1 MNYPKEALS
10 TQEVKDLYH
19 IREEEKLA
27 RDVYITLYNK
37 WGLRV
42 FRNISRSEEYHMQMV
57 KSLLDKYSLKDPI
70 NGIAN
75 EVGVFN
81 NPKIQSLY
89 NELVRKGSKS
99 VVDALKVGA
108 LIEDLDIK
116 DLTDAIE
123 RSDNKDIVA
132 VYKRLRMGSTNHM
145 RAFVRFL
152 RRYGSDYTPKY
163 ISNSM
168 FKRILK
174 K

>member
-37 WGLRV
+37 WGLKV
-42 FRNISRSEEYHMQMV
+42 FRNISRSEEHHMQMV
-57 KSLLDKYSLKDPI
+57 KYLLDKYSLKDSI
-70 NGIAN
+70 SGIAN
-75 EVGVFN
+75 KVGVFN
-81 NPKIQSLY
+81 NPEIQSLY

-123 RSDNKDIVA
+123 RSDNNDIVA

-152 RRYGSDYTPKY
+152 RRYGSDYTPQY
-163 ISNSM
+163 ISNST
-168 FKRILK
+168 FKRISK